1 MMTTMLKQYSAL
13 FAQVIDLYCNAKL
26 CFVYT
31 EFIIKMYLTAAMYW
45 FCFNFLNYCKSSPI
59 ALNSTCLPITC
70 LPMFMQSISDH
81 GTV

>member
-45 FCFNFLNYCKSSPI
+45 FCFNFL
-59 ALNSTCLPITC
+59 
-70 LPMFMQSISDH
+70 
-81 GTV
+81 